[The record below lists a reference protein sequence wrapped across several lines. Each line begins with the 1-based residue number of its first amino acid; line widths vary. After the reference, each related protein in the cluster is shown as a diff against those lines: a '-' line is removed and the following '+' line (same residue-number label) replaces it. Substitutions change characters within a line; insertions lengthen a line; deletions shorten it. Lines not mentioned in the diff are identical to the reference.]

1 MSGRT
6 MPTRLDRQ
14 PAALR
19 LAEWAA
25 VAVFVIA
32 VYEVVV
38 AGGVALWPH
47 ADDAWILA
55 LWVAAAAISASG
67 MTTVRGAVRRVFV
80 RIRPAAAG
88 PYATLVA
95 FASGVA
101 AAPMEETL
109 PRLAELV
116 AQGTGARQAEVWLAD
131 RDGGFRRASS
141 WPGATEPASES
152 ATEPATESATVA
164 SFAAL
169 AELPQASEVV
179 PVSDGGEVLGAF
191 TVAGFDDGYFTPRDL
206 SLVGDVANAAGL
218 LLRTADLEARLVERV
233 QAESAQAEILR
244 ESRRRVVAA
253 RDTAREQIGQQI
265 QTEVCDPLEA
275 LIGRMSGLHAEIA
288 GMQDALPAMTGE
300 VEGVITRFRRVV
312 RGVYPSVLVDHGLE
326 AALGNLLETVERPT
340 TLEVGDVPRCPPQIE
355 ACVYFCLATMVR
367 GWPDGEARLRIAVT
381 AAGERL
387 RVTMVD
393 PQASEMTDIAT
404 AAVLEAAGDR
414 IAALDGTLTSSTD
427 SDGLHIEI
435 DVPATEPQ

>member
-6 MPTRLDRQ
+6 LPTGLDRQ

-32 VYEVVV
+32 VYEVIV

-67 MTTVRGAVRRVFV
+67 MTAVRGAVRTAFV
-80 RIRPAAAG
+80 RVRPAAAG
-88 PYATLVA
+88 PYSTLVA

-116 AQGTGARQAEVWLAD
+116 AQGTGARRAEVWLAD

-141 WPGATEPASES
+141 WPRAAEP
-152 ATEPATESATVA
+152 ATVA
-164 SFAAL
+164 SFADL

-191 TVAGFDDGYFTPRDL
+191 TVAGFDGGYFTPRDL
-206 SLVGDVANAAGL
+206 LLAGDVANAAGL

-233 QAESAQAEILR
+233 HAESSQAEILR

-253 RDTAREQIGQQI
+253 RDSAREQIGQQI

-340 TLEVGDVPRCPPQIE
+340 ALEAGEVPRCPAQIE

-367 GWPDGEARLRIAVT
+367 AWPDGDARLRIAVS
-381 AAGERL
+381 AADDRL
-387 RVTMVD
+387 RVTMFD
-393 PQASEMTDIAT
+393 PQASEMSDIAT
-404 AAVLEAAGDR
+404 PAVLEAAGDR
-414 IAALDGTLTSSTD
+414 IAALDGTLTSNTD

-435 DVPATEPQ
+435 DVPATEPE

>member
-32 VYEVVV
+32 VYEVIV

-67 MTTVRGAVRRVFV
+67 MTAVRGAVRRVFV

-95 FASGVA
+95 FASGAA

-116 AQGTGARQAEVWLAD
+116 AQGTGARRAEVWLTD
-131 RDGGFRRASS
+131 RDGGFRRVSS
-141 WPGATEPASES
+141 WPGATEPA
-152 ATEPATESATVA
+152 AVA
-164 SFAAL
+164 SFADL

-191 TVAGFDDGYFTPRDL
+191 TVAGFDGGYFTPRDL
-206 SLVGDVANAAGL
+206 LLAGNVANAAGL

-233 QAESAQAEILR
+233 RAESAQAEILR

-275 LIGRMSGLHAEIA
+275 LIGRMSGLHEEIA
-288 GMQDALPAMTGE
+288 GIPDALPAMTGE

-326 AALGNLLETVERPT
+326 AALSNLLETVERPT
-340 TLEVGDVPRCPPQIE
+340 ALEVGEVPRCPAQIE

-381 AAGERL
+381 AAGGRL

-393 PQASEMTDIAT
+393 PQASAMSDVAT
-404 AAVLEAAGDR
+404 PAVLEAAGDR

-427 SDGLHIEI
+427 SDGLRIEI
-435 DVPATEPQ
+435 DVPATEPE